1 MSYEELPVFRDVYEL
16 NLKLCDMTQNFR
28 RDYKYTLGE
37 DMRRDCL
44 KMLRGIYKVNR
55 ARDKVLYF
63 DEFLDDFELLRMEV
77 RICGDLKQLSVSQQA
92 NIMEMM
98 DRIGKQIRGW
108 RNSSLVARVSSV
120 TADESEQ

>member
-16 NLKLCDMTQNFR
+16 NLKLCDMTQNVR

>member
-16 NLKLCDMTQNFR
+16 NLKLCHMTQNFR

-92 NIMEMM
+92 SIMEMM
-98 DRIGKQIRGW
+98 DIIGRQIRGW
-108 RNSSLVARVSSV
+108 RNSSPVARVSSV

>member
-98 DRIGKQIRGW
+98 DRIGKQIRGL

>member
-16 NLKLCDMTQNFR
+16 NLKLCHMTQNFR

-92 NIMEMM
+92 SIMEMM
-98 DRIGKQIRGW
+98 DIIGRQIRGW

>member
-98 DRIGKQIRGW
+98 NRIGKQIRGW

>member
-77 RICGDLKQLSVSQQA
+77 RICRDLKQLSVSQQA